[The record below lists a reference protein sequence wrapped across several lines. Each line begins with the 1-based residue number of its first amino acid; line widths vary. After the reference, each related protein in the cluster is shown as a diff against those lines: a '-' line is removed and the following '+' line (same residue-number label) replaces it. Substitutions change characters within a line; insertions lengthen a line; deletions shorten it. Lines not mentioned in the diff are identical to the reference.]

1 MTDLDIPRLR
11 SAYETARDLLLAEC
25 RSDGDGPV
33 HWTGELSTS
42 ALSTATAV
50 MALQMVRQGGR
61 DASDYGIGG
70 SFDALIRGGL
80 DWLNSHQNE
89 DGGWGD
95 TVKSLSN
102 ISTTMLAH
110 AVFHATG
117 TADDEAFRE
126 TVAKAKQYIDDAGGV
141 PAVVKRY
148 GKDKTFSVPILTH
161 CALAGLVDWGKITPL
176 PFELSCVP
184 ARFYA
189 AVKMPVVS
197 YALPALIA
205 IGQVR
210 YHFRPTW
217 NPITRV
223 LRRLAIRPSL
233 RVLER
238 IQPPNG
244 GFLEAAPLTS
254 FVTMSLAGMGLVDH
268 VVVQRA
274 VRFLAESVRPDG
286 SWPIDT
292 NLATWTTTL
301 SINAL
306 KDDVPDELVDGLA
319 DWLLGQQY
327 KETHPYTNAAPGG
340 WAWTNLPGGVPDADD
355 TPGAVLALQ
364 QLQANAERCRETRS
378 RSLSPES
385 GDVSRAADGFGG
397 EGRGEGVLETGPLTP
412 TLSQAIES
420 HDESKPL
427 AGEREPGQTPD
438 GNGLPSP
445 HQNVVERSNDTRSR
459 SLSPESG
466 DVSRAEDG
474 FGGEGRGEGAL
485 ETVPLTPTL
494 SHAIESHDESK
505 PLAGEREPGQT
516 PDGNALLECRP
527 DQAPRRSGKDAP
539 DATNAL
545 PERRRAW
552 SGLQEAQHNAVRW
565 LLDLQN
571 RDGGFPTFCR
581 GWGTLPFDRSSP
593 DITAHCLRG
602 ILVATPEA
610 GRLKRFFG
618 DRGQYL
624 VKLRI
629 ERGAPIREAQ
639 SLSKGLGFLKRA
651 QRPDG
656 SWLPLWFGNQY
667 GHDDGN
673 PVYGT
678 SRVLMAY
685 RDLGLMDAPE
695 AQRAAAWLAAV
706 QEGGERANQNSPAPC
721 VTGSASESPG
731 AGTGRASGTRQ
742 PVQALPARSSRPSPR
757 EGEEAGSNDGGPREA
772 RPTLRDADS
781 SLGSQPSAL
790 SPPRG
795 WGGDAGIAPSVEET
809 ALAAEVLLDYPA
821 FRENAFGGIR
831 WLIERVEDGS
841 VCEPSPIGFYFAR
854 LWYFESLYPLIFAV
868 SALRRALEIADPP
881 TEP

>member
-1 MTDLDIPRLR
+1 MTAQLPDLDLPRLR

-25 RSDGDGPV
+25 RSEDGGPA

-50 MALQMVRQGGR
+50 MALQMVRRGGR
-61 DASDYGIGG
+61 DASDYGIDG
-70 SFDALIRGGL
+70 SFDDLIRGGL
-80 DWLNSHQNE
+80 DWLNLYQNE

-117 TADDEAFRE
+117 MADDEAFRE

-161 CALAGLVDWGKITPL
+161 CALAGLVDWGEITPL

-210 YHFRPTW
+210 HHFRPTW

-223 LRRLAIRPSL
+223 LRRLAIKPSL

-274 VRFLAESVRPDG
+274 VRFLADSVRPDG

-292 NLATWTTTL
+292 NLATWVTTL

-306 KDDVPDELVDGLA
+306 KDDVPEELRDGLA
-319 DWLLGQQY
+319 EWLLDQQY

-364 QLQANAERCRETRS
+364 NLAVRVEQREAHQSGAGTD
-378 RSLSPES
+378 SLGEDEF
-385 GDVSRAADGFGG
+385 GDPTGRFEVEAPIAA
-397 EGRGEGVLETGPLTP
+397 
-412 TLSQAIES
+412 Q
-420 HDESKPL
+420 
-427 AGEREPGQTPD
+427 
-438 GNGLPSP
+438 NGL
-445 HQNVVERSNDTRSR
+445 
-459 SLSPESG
+459 
-466 DVSRAEDG
+466 
-474 FGGEGRGEGAL
+474 F
-485 ETVPLTPTL
+485 
-494 SHAIESHDESK
+494 
-505 PLAGEREPGQT
+505 
-516 PDGNALLECRP
+516 
-527 DQAPRRSGKDAP
+527 
-539 DATNAL
+539 
-545 PERRRAW
+545 
-552 SGLQEAQHNAVRW
+552 W

-571 RDGGFPTFCR
+571 SDGGFPTFCR

-593 DITAHCLRG
+593 DISAHCVRALVRSDVWVGERVRTLWAKAISMPWFLRQWLDL
-602 ILVATPEA
+602 LVIFDSVACFVSHL
-610 GRLKRFFG
+610 RM
-618 DRGQYL
+618 RGLSRNRKVLAVLSASQF
-624 VKLRI
+624 LR
-629 ERGAPIREAQ
+629 RT
-639 SLSKGLGFLKRA
+639 
-651 QRPDG
+651 QRSDG

-695 AQRAAAWLAAV
+695 AQRAAAWLASV
-706 QEGGERANQNSPAPC
+706 QEGSD
-721 VTGSASESPG
+721 V
-731 AGTGRASGTRQ
+731 
-742 PVQALPARSSRPSPR
+742 
-757 EGEEAGSNDGGPREA
+757 AGSGGGGPREA
-772 RPTLRDADS
+772 RPTLREADS
-781 SLGSQPSAL
+781 SVTPAVSPKKGDEASGPNSSSLALGSQPSAL

-809 ALAAEVLLDYPA
+809 ALATEVLLDCEE
-821 FRENAFGGIR
+821 FRETAFAGIQ

-841 VCEPSPIGFYFAR
+841 VAEPTPIGFYFAR
-854 LWYFESLYPLIFAV
+854 LWYFETLYPLIFAV
-868 SALRRALEIADPP
+868 SALRRALEIAVPP

>member
-1 MTDLDIPRLR
+1 VTNESTPKDVEGRPAVPQSAGSGDPRTTTGLTTKLPGIDLPRLR

-25 RSDGDGPV
+25 RPDGDGPA

-61 DASDYGIGG
+61 DANDYGIDG
-70 SFDALIRGGL
+70 SFDELIRGGL

-117 TADDEAFRE
+117 SAGDETFRE
-126 TVAKAKQYIDDAGGV
+126 TVARAQQYIDDAGGV

-161 CALAGLVDWGKITPL
+161 CALAGLVDWQEVTQL
-176 PFELSCVP
+176 PFELACVP

-210 YHFRPTW
+210 HHFLSTW
-217 NPITRV
+217 NPITLV
-223 LRRLAIRPSL
+223 LRKLAIKPSL

-274 VRFLAESVRPDG
+274 VRFLADSVRPDG

-306 KDDVPDELVDGLA
+306 NEDVPEELGDGLA
-319 DWLLGQQY
+319 DWLLDQQY

-355 TPGAVLALQ
+355 TPGAVLALLTLCGQ
-364 QLQANAERCRETRS
+364 FDRHQDLLRKNEQWIRYGRQA
-378 RSLSPES
+378 
-385 GDVSRAADGFGG
+385 V
-397 EGRGEGVLETGPLTP
+397 GP
-412 TLSQAIES
+412 QI
-420 HDESKPL
+420 
-427 AGEREPGQTPD
+427 
-438 GNGLPSP
+438 
-445 HQNVVERSNDTRSR
+445 
-459 SLSPESG
+459 
-466 DVSRAEDG
+466 
-474 FGGEGRGEGAL
+474 
-485 ETVPLTPTL
+485 
-494 SHAIESHDESK
+494 
-505 PLAGEREPGQT
+505 
-516 PDGNALLECRP
+516 
-527 DQAPRRSGKDAP
+527 
-539 DATNAL
+539 
-545 PERRRAW
+545 
-552 SGLQEAQHNAVRW
+552 HNAVRW

-593 DITAHCLRG
+593 DITAHCLRAIAAG
-602 ILVATPEA
+602 KERFLWQILDWLEEGADVVRA
-610 GRLKRFFG
+610 G
-618 DRGQYL
+618 
-624 VKLRI
+624 VKASGLSESRMSHAIKSGLAFLR
-629 ERGAPIREAQ
+629 
-639 SLSKGLGFLKRA
+639 KA
-651 QRPDG
+651 QRPNG

-695 AQRAAAWLAAV
+695 AQRAAAWLASV
-706 QEGGERANQNSPAPC
+706 QEGSPLTPALSPKGGEGARQSDSTSEPRNS
-721 VTGSASESPG
+721 SA
-731 AGTGRASGTRQ
+731 
-742 PVQALPARSSRPSPR
+742 
-757 EGEEAGSNDGGPREA
+757 
-772 RPTLRDADS
+772 ADS
-781 SLGSQPSAL
+781 SPL
-790 SPPRG
+790 SSSPAHLARG

-881 TEP
+881 SEP